1 MINIKKNTCHL
12 KDDSTAVVGIVT
24 SILLV
29 GLFISI
35 FAIIQTVYVPQWM
48 EEIESD
54 HMNVVSGQFSQMK
67 FAIDIQLHG
76 TNQTANPS
84 ISSPIRLG
92 SEKIPYLLSTRASG
106 TLSIYERCTT
116 IFVAN
121 ESQSENY
128 ILNGIRYQSQN
139 SYYVDQT
146 YLYESGAVIISQ
158 REGSFL
164 SSPPFFYLQ
173 NQTNKDM
180 TMTLVNVTSVGRKS
194 STNGYDTT
202 LIRTQ
207 YDPALDQTL
216 VLTNITTLRIA
227 TQHPN
232 AWSNYMNDT
241 LTDTAMI
248 YGQDYTIEVSTI
260 QNTVTISYASENTC
274 SLYIKTL
281 KAQISPGWIT

>member
-1 MINIKKNTCHL
+1 MNKRKKNTRHM
-12 KDDSTAVVGIVT
+12 KDDSSAVVGIVT

-48 EEIESD
+48 EEIESE

-67 FAIDIQLHG
+67 FAIDLQLLG
-76 TNQTANPS
+76 TNQTVNPS
-84 ISSPIRLG
+84 ISSPIQLG
-92 SEKIPYLLSTRASG
+92 SEKIPYLLSSRASG
-106 TLSIYERCTT
+106 TLSVYEECTT
-116 IFVAN
+116 IFV
-121 ESQSENY
+121 EN
-128 ILNGIRYQSQN
+128 ISHSHIFVLNGIRYQSQN

-180 TMTLVNVTSVGRKS
+180 IMTLVNVTSVGRKS

-232 AWSNYMNDT
+232 SWSNYMNET
-241 LTDTAMI
+241 LTDAAMI
-248 YGQDYTIEVSTI
+248 YGQDYTIDVSTI

-274 SLYIKTL
+274 SLYKKTL